1 VRRHSKP
8 HKNRLLAE
16 LSPADLDLLQ
26 SEFEPLELKVRTSIE
41 EPNKPIKHIYFFEE
55 GIASV
60 VNRGDDGREVEVGI
74 IGCEG
79 ISGAAVALGNDR
91 SPHHTYM
98 QVAGSAVRISADDF
112 RISLEASATLRKFM
126 LQYVQN
132 FMLQTAGTATAN
144 GRANVEQRL
153 ARWLLMAHDRVKRDE
168 LSLTHEFLA
177 TMLAVRRPGV
187 TTALN
192 EVKRRGLIQLE
203 RRSVI
208 IVDRK
213 GLERLAGRY
222 YGGPESEWR
231 RIMAGRS

>member
-91 SPHHTYM
+91 SLHHTYM